1 MKHLLQHKYL
11 PIFFGG
17 LIFMIPNISFAFIPL
32 ICDLCVIGVV
42 AGLGISRQLG
52 LDDSVVGVWIG
63 ACLVVLITMTNTF
76 LEKRNWKFR
85 FRDSLVAA
93 TYIIFMAISFKYF
106 NVIGSVGMNPHTF
119 FNTTSIL
126 ADKIVVSSAVGAL
139 VLLGST
145 MLYQW
150 LKAKNNG
157 KAHFPFEK
165 VILPIAMLSI
175 TSTIFHFLTAR

>member
-1 MKHLLQHKYL
+1 MRYIL
-11 PIFFGG
+11 PRRYIPVIFGG
-17 LIFMIPNISFAFIPL
+17 LIFSIPNISFAFIPL

-63 ACLVVLITMTNTF
+63 ACLVVLITMTNSF

-85 FRDSLVAA
+85 FRDTIVAA

-119 FNTTSIL
+119 FNATTIF

-145 MLYQW
+145 ALYQW
-150 LKAKNNG
+150 LKVKNNG

-165 VILPIAMLSI
+165 VVLPIMMLSI
-175 TSTIFHFLTAR
+175 ASTIFHFITAR